1 MRINRLGKKEAR
13 RRKIALYIEEDIQR
27 LLERDVDTRL
37 LPYVLEMLSQY
48 GSMTTMLKLMQSLP
62 SILYFQGIN
71 YENNALVVNEDDE
84 DDPMEVEYLTV

>member
-13 RRKIALYIEEDIQR
+13 RRKIALYIEEDIHR

-71 YENNALVVNEDDE
+71 YENNALVVNEDGE

>member
-13 RRKIALYIEEDIQR
+13 RRKIALYIEEDIHR

-71 YENNALVVNEDDE
+71 YENNALVVNEDGE
-84 DDPMEVEYLTV
+84 YDPMDVEYLTV

>member
-71 YENNALVVNEDDE
+71 YENNALVVNEDGE

>member
-13 RRKIALYIEEDIQR
+13 RRKIALYIEEDIHR

-37 LPYVLEMLSQY
+37 LPFILEMLSQY

-62 SILYFQGIN
+62 SILFFQGIN
-71 YENNALVVNEDDE
+71 YENNALVVNEDGE
-84 DDPMEVEYLTV
+84 DDPMDVEYLTL

>member
-13 RRKIALYIEEDIQR
+13 RRKIALYIEEDIHR

-71 YENNALVVNEDDE
+71 YENNALVVNEDGE
-84 DDPMEVEYLTV
+84 YDPMEVEYLTV

>member
-71 YENNALVVNEDDE
+71 YENNALVVNEDGE
-84 DDPMEVEYLTV
+84 YDPMDVEYLTV